1 MTILFVHIQTYNWKT
16 FSECPNGWFF
26 YDGGCYFAHGQMMQF
41 QDAQTTCLGLADGF
55 AKLFEP
61 RSVEENQA
69 IFDILSLIFG
79 PDTEY
84 WIGMKFDADGSEDP
98 DGST

>member
-1 MTILFVHIQTYNWKT
+1 
-16 FSECPNGWFF
+16 
-26 YDGGCYFAHGQMMQF
+26 MMQF